1 MKCFIAPVVRFVCA
15 AQLAAAQ
22 AESVA
27 APTNTHVP
35 AVVADTAAPAAT
47 HAPAPAAAHPAADG
61 QTPASNPAA
70 AVPASA
76 ATSGGTPWY
85 GRRPVGRLEAGTRYT
100 HYKLKETRRGGKV
113 DGHYVDTFL
122 GSLSELEE
130 DQDRSPNKVFIQYK
144 PCPYAGLGVSYDH
157 VRAVTMD
164 SGGGDGTVDAEGPI
178 LYVTGCYPNR
188 TRATPYCELGY
199 VMYNTHFDENRSWS
213 SGGRRAITV
222 HDSSGP
228 VLAAGLDVR
237 VWRKISAGVY
247 YRWVDADTVKAEFHS
262 DGELMERGDFPIR
275 NEAYGLTLKFVF

>member
-1 MKCFIAPVVRFVCA
+1 MKCFVAPVACFVCA
-15 AQLAAAQ
+15 AQLAAAR

-35 AVVADTAAPAAT
+35 AVAAHTAAPAAM
-47 HAPAPAAAHPAADG
+47 
-61 QTPASNPAA
+61 
-70 AVPASA
+70 
-76 ATSGGTPWY
+76 SGGTPWY

-199 VMYNTHFDENRSWS
+199 VMYNAQFEANSWDA
-213 SGGRRAITV
+213 GGRRTMTV
-222 HDSSGP
+222 HDSSGL
-228 VLAAGLDVR
+228 VLAAGLDILA
-237 VWRKISAGVY
+237 WRGISAGVY
-247 YRWVDADTVKAEFHS
+247 YRWVDADTVKAEFYRN
-262 DGELMERGDFPIR
+262 GELMASGDFPIR
-275 NEAYGLTLKFVF
+275 NEAYGLTLKYAF